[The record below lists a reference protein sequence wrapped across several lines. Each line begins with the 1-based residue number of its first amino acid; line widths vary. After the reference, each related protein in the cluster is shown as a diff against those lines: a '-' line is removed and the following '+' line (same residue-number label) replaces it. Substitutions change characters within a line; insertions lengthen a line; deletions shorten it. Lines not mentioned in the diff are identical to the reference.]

1 MMNAI
6 MSQFS
11 EWDSFY
17 VIVGSSAGGL
27 IGLQFVV
34 LTLVSERPVSRMKEA
49 GAAFATPNIVHFGA
63 VLLISALLRVPW
75 RTITFVAALW
85 GVVGFSGLA
94 YALIVGRR
102 MRMQG
107 AYKPVLEDW
116 LFHCV
121 LPVAAYTIL
130 ALSSFAAF
138 SHTRGALFG
147 VGGAA
152 LLLLFVGIHNA
163 WDAVSY
169 HVFVVKGKEQG
180 EARPGLGDR
189 RGAE

>member
-1 MMNAI
+1 MMMNAI

-34 LTLVSERPVSRMKEA
+34 LTLVAERPVPRMKEA

-75 RTITFVAALW
+75 RTITSPATLW
-85 GVVGFSGLA
+85 SIVGFSGLA

-102 MRMQG
+102 MRTQT
-107 AYKPVLEDW
+107 AYRPVLEDW
-116 LFHCV
+116 LFYCL
-121 LPVAAYTIL
+121 LPLAAYAVL

-138 SHTRGALFG
+138 SRTRGALFG

-152 LLLLFVGIHNA
+152 LLLLFTGIHNA

-169 HVFVVKGKEQG
+169 HVFVVKGKE
-180 EARPGLGDR
+180 
-189 RGAE
+189 